1 MSDIP
6 RAIVRPGVGTSPEE
20 AHDTRAR
27 AWSFVFQCWQEKQ
40 RAGVGPARD
49 DRKGVK
55 NDPDTSS
62 IPE

>member
-20 AHDTRAR
+20 ARDTRAR

-49 DRKGVK
+49 DRKES
-55 NDPDTSS
+55 NDLATPN
-62 IPE
+62 IVPR